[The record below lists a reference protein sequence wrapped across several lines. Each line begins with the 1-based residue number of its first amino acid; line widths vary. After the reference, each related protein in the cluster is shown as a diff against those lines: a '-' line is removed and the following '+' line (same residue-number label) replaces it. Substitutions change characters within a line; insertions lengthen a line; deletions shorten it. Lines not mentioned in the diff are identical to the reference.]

1 MREARPHSWTPER
14 CRNPLTPTTKADI
27 TGLCC
32 QVRRV
37 LPGWI
42 KWFPGVGNDWKG
54 ARRAP
59 SRVQFLDPHAGYQ
72 ECVCFV
78 KIHQTRAL
86 CTRLDAP
93 DSSTP
98 SFVLKKCLLQ
108 AAMIFHCLSHVT
120 PCPSCPVV
128 LAAAAIPFTPP
139 APPAAAESIPRAAG
153 QSVPR

>member
-1 MREARPHSWTPER
+1 MQEARPHSWTPER